1 MSHSIDIGICTF
13 RRPQL
18 TEVLHS
24 LAEMDLP
31 EAAAIRVIVADN
43 DDTPSAREVAQ
54 AVRLPFELVYVH
66 APGRNISIARNAV
79 LKTAQADYLAFID
92 DDETA
97 DPAWLTGLY
106 DEARR
111 SGADVVFGPVVARY
125 PPEAPEWMVRGDYHS
140 VVLPDLPGEAQ
151 TGATC
156 NVLINRRSAA
166 CRDQLFDLSFG
177 KSGGEDTVFFRR
189 IGHRGGRMRVAPGA
203 RVYEK
208 VAPGRLSLKWLLERR
223 IRSGQSHAE
232 SLLQVFE
239 NQWGTRVRLILTAG
253 GKALF
258 CAGLYAVNAFRQ
270 ERRNYWLL
278 RGSLHAG
285 VMSKCFGSKEKV
297 LYGKTS

>member
-18 TEVLHS
+18 AEVLHS
-24 LAEMDLP
+24 LTEMDLP
-31 EAAAIRVIVADN
+31 ERLVIRVIVADN
-43 DDTPSAREVAQ
+43 DDTPSARDVAQ
-54 AVRLPFELVYVH
+54 AVRMPFELVYVH

-79 LKTAQADYLAFID
+79 LDAAQADYLAFID

-97 DPAWLTGLY
+97 DPAWLASLY
-106 DEARR
+106 DEAQK

-125 PPEAPEWMVRGDYHS
+125 PPEAPAWMVAGDYHS
-140 VVLPDLPGEAQ
+140 VNLLDTPDEAQ

-156 NVLINRRSAA
+156 NVLIDRRAA
-166 CRDQLFDLSFG
+166 AFQGQRFDLDLG

-189 IGHRGGRMRVAPGA
+189 IGHRGGRMRVAPAA

-208 VAPGRLSLKWLLERR
+208 VAPGRLSLKWLLERK

-232 SLLQVFE
+232 SLLQVFG
-239 NQWGTRVRLILTAG
+239 NQWGTRVRLILSAG

-258 CAGLYAVNAFRQ
+258 CAGLYAVNVFWT

-285 VMSKCFGSKEKV
+285 VMSKCFGRREKV